1 MTTELRLRD
10 EERQVLGALFIG
22 PVPLDELAEFL
33 RPDDFALDD
42 HGRLWA
48 DVLRWH
54 NEDPSGLGPEVI
66 LSRALQGS
74 SRYGGPGYVSSLG
87 DVAVTT
93 AGAVGLAKHIREAA
107 DKRRVQAAY
116 RMALEALSEG
126 ESVESAHALVERAV
140 DSATRQQ
147 VRLDRSWAQSV
158 QRAAGNVVQ
167 RHRDVEAGRVVTL
180 PMPMPRFAQRF
191 VMEPGELVIL
201 GARPG
206 MGKSSFAMQLV
217 ECCEDAGFP
226 TCTFMLEM
234 TEDQT
239 IARLG
244 VARARGAIK
253 ARDATQGQ
261 LNREQ
266 LNEFIDAAESMT
278 AWRGE
283 LWDEAGLTVEQIGRR
298 ARNAKRNNPDLALI
312 VVDHIGKVSKSDAR
326 MSEYDKLGHVSGYLK
341 NLAKELG
348 VVVLALCQLNRKV
361 EERVKKVPRI
371 SDLRDSGRIEEDADS
386 IIFLY
391 RGDYYDDADAEAG
404 VAEVIVAKQRQGES
418 GIEHQLKWDP
428 TRFRFTEIE
437 RPWAVYGR
445 DA

>member
-1 MTTELRLRD
+1 MTDLRLRD
-10 EERQVLGALFIG
+10 EERKVLGALFLG

-33 RPDDFALDD
+33 RPDDFAVDD

-54 NEDPSGLGPEVI
+54 SEDQALNSEVI
-66 LSRALQGS
+66 LARALQGA

-87 DVAVTT
+87 DVAVST
-93 AGAVGLAKHIREAA
+93 AAVVSLAKQVREAA

-126 ESVESAHALVERAV
+126 ETVEAAHALVERAV

-147 VRLDRSWAQSV
+147 VRIDRSWAQAV
-158 QRAAGNVVQ
+158 TRTAQNVMQ

-180 PMPMPRFAQRF
+180 PMPMPRFAQQF
-191 VMEPGELVIL
+191 VMEPGELVVL

-217 ECCEDAGFP
+217 ECCEDQGFP

-239 IARLG
+239 VARLG
-244 VARARGAIK
+244 VSRARGEVK
-253 ARDATQGQ
+253 ARAATQGQ
-261 LNREQ
+261 LNHDQ
-266 LNEFIDAAESMT
+266 LNAWIDAAESMT

-283 LWDEAGLTVEQIGRR
+283 LWDEPGLTVEQIARR
-298 ARNAKRNNPDLALI
+298 ARIAKRNNPDLALV
-312 VVDHIGKVSKSDAR
+312 VVDHIGKVAKSDSR
-326 MSEYDKLGHVSGYLK
+326 MSEYDKLGHVSGALK

-361 EERVKKVPRI
+361 EERMKKVPRI
-371 SDLRDSGRIEEDADS
+371 SDLRDSGKIEEDADS
-386 IIFLY
+386 ILFLY
-391 RGDYYDDADAEAG
+391 RADYYDEPGAEPG
-404 VAEVIVAKQRQGES
+404 VAEVHVAKQRQGES
-418 GIEHQLKWDP
+418 NLEHKLKWDP